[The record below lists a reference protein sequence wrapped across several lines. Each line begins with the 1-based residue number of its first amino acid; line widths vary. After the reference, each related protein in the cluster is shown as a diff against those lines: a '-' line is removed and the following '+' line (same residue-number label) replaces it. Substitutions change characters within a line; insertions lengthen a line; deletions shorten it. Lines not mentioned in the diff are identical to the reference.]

1 MTLIDTYISQVSQ
14 KEHADRQG
22 SNHRCYFFDDY
33 ALLKGAFYESDI
45 KFVIEKSK
53 ELSSN
58 GVAVIPTLEYKKVKD
73 IPNSFFL
80 GYVLQQKAKGEELYK
95 TYFSKQSAN
104 EYYAKIKE
112 LAGKPQKFFDKF
124 ASDWMAICKS
134 GLQIDPSKSSNFFY
148 TPEGISFIDLC
159 KANKPKYQEYAFG
172 EAAVVLFNGGSYYH
186 FTKHDQH
193 KDILNKLVHAFSQ
206 QGESMEKMK
215 MIAQRHFPDIA
226 DNVFTTIKSMN
237 YMIKNTKERE

>member
-1 MTLIDTYISQVSQ
+1 MTLIDTYISQISQ

-22 SNHRCYFFDDY
+22 STHHCYFFDDY
-33 ALLKGAFYESDI
+33 ALLKGAFYESAI

-53 ELSSN
+53 ELNSK
-58 GVAVIPTLEYKKVKD
+58 GVAVVPTLEYKKVRD

-80 GYVLQQKAKGEELYK
+80 GFVLQQKAKGTELYK
-95 TYFSKQSAN
+95 TSFSRQSSN
-104 EYYAKIKE
+104 EYYSKIKD
-112 LAGKPQKFFDKF
+112 LSDKPQRFFDKF

-159 KANKPKYQEYAFG
+159 KVNKPKHQEYAFG
-172 EAAVVLFNGGSYYH
+172 EAAIVLFNGGSYYH

-193 KDILNKLVHAFSQ
+193 KIILNKLVHAFSR

-215 MIAQRHFPDIA
+215 IMAQRHFPDIA
-226 DNVFTTIKSMN
+226 NDVFATVQSMN
-237 YMIKNTKERE
+237 YVTKNTKERE